1 MFNQGVYFLTL
12 DLTKT
17 KVLLNLG
24 LESFV
29 MRTIFLNENLV
40 LVGFLKKILLALEIN
55 HLTDL
60 KHNTSIKV

>member
-17 KVLLNLG
+17 KVLLNMG

-29 MRTIFLNENLV
+29 IRTIFLIENLV
-40 LVGFLKKILLALEIN
+40 LIGFLKKTLLALEIN

-60 KHNTSIKV
+60 KHNRAIKG